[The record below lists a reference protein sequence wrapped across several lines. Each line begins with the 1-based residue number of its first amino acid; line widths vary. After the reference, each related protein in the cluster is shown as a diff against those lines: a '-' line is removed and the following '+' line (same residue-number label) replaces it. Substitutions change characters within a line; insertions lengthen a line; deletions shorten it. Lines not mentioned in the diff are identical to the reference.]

1 MSSFKEWLGAVLGLH
16 RTDEAERVDL
26 DSQQNR
32 VADRLAKMQG
42 STRDEVLS
50 EAYRRARL
58 AKEAQSY
65 RQRP

>member
-1 MSSFKEWLGAVLGLH
+1 MALFGL
-16 RTDEAERVDL
+16 DPPDPPERVDL
-26 DSQQNR
+26 DSQQNQI
-32 VADRLAKMQG
+32 AGRLAKMRG

-65 RQRP
+65 RARQ

>member
-1 MSSFKEWLGAVLGLH
+1 MSALGLNPP
-16 RTDEAERVDL
+16 DKSERVSL
-26 DSQQNR
+26 DSQQHQI
-32 VADRLAKMQG
+32 AGRLAKMQG

-65 RQRP
+65 RPRQ

>member
-1 MSSFKEWLGAVLGLH
+1 MWQWLFGH
-16 RTDEAERVDL
+16 KPPPDDPERVSL
-26 DSQQNR
+26 DTQQNR
-32 VADRLAKMQG
+32 IAGRLAKMQG

-65 RQRP
+65 RPRR

>member
-1 MSSFKEWLGAVLGLH
+1 MNIWQWLFG
-16 RTDEAERVDL
+16 RKPPPEDSERVSL
-26 DSQQNR
+26 DTQQSR
-32 VADRLAKMQG
+32 IAGRLAKMQG

-65 RQRP
+65 RPRR